1 LLALVRSDEACGP
14 QKKGRNALIS
24 HAAFNA
30 LLNASS
36 AILVTVGYIMIRQKR
51 VQAHKACMLAAA
63 ATSTAFLISYVIYH
77 LRVGSVHFPGT
88 GAARNAYLLML
99 GTHTVLAA
107 VIVPLVI
114 ITLTRALRSNFPAH
128 KRIARWTLPLW
139 AYVSVTGVLIYLAL
153 YQAYPS
159 PPHP

>member
-1 LLALVRSDEACGP
+1 M
-14 QKKGRNALIS
+14 IS

-30 LLNASS
+30 ILNGMS
-36 AILVTVGYIMIRQKR
+36 AILVTAGYVNIRRKR

-63 ATSTAFLISYVIYH
+63 ATSTAFLISYIIYH
-77 LRVGSVHFPGT
+77 LRVGSVRFPGT
-88 GAARNAYLLML
+88 GAARGAYLLML
-99 GTHTVLAA
+99 TTHTVLAA

-114 ITLTRALRSNFPAH
+114 ITLVRALRSNFPAH

-139 AYVSVTGVLIYLAL
+139 AYVSVTGVLIYVAL
-153 YQAYPS
+153 YQAYPA